1 VYDERR
7 AVFGEDIFK
16 ESVEKYISVH
26 FLQRF
31 AIIPGR
37 RANETVIR
45 PLISSVEEV
54 GLERL
59 FQAAQRF
66 DALHNIRHG
75 DPFAEI
81 LKQPIAE

>member
-37 RANETVIR
+37 RANKTVIR
-45 PLISSVEEV
+45 PLLSPIEEV
-54 GLERL
+54 APE
-59 FQAAQRF
+59 
-66 DALHNIRHG
+66 
-75 DPFAEI
+75 
-81 LKQPIAE
+81 